1 MRITT
6 NMVYSRNITSLNN
19 ANERLSTAYE
29 QLQSG
34 DKFKTSGEDPS
45 GMSQKMALT
54 KEIDLFKQYG
64 VNGSLL
70 ENSLGHEETV
80 LTALNTAMTSAQT
93 LIQKS
98 NDSAVSADDRLA
110 IASELE
116 GLQKQMFDLMNSKN
130 SQGEFIF
137 GGNQSK
143 TQPFIKDASGN
154 YLFQGDTGQRADQLL
169 TLRPEE
175 LNCIFD
181 TLPTEQGAALLSS
194 LSADVA
200 GRLLLRLHASL
211 IGVLQGAIPR
221 RDMLDILRRLGSSE
235 RTMLLSR
242 FPEPAQS
249 TFYSLL
255 DWPPES
261 VGANMRHEFLAIS
274 DQQTVGSAKQ
284 LIHDA
289 WDNAQ
294 LFQNLY
300 VVNAEHRL
308 LGSIALKSL
317 LIADPQLPVSDL
329 MDRDTVRINAR
340 ADQEM
345 AARLL
350 IDRDISTLPVEEKG
364 KLVGIFHVDDAAD
377 ILELESTEDAEMQG
391 GSSPLDTPYLQATP
405 WQLWRKRVGWLL
417 ILFVAEAYTGTV
429 LRAFEE
435 QLEAA
440 IALAFF
446 IPLLIGTGG
455 NSGTQITTTIV
466 RAMAV
471 GEVSMRNLGTVLKKE
486 LSTGLLIS
494 AAIAVAA
501 WIRAWSLGVG
511 PEIGMVVTLA
521 IIAIVLWSAT
531 VASII
536 PMVLRRFRIDPA
548 VVSAPFIATLVDGT
562 GLIIYFEM
570 AKWLLPE
577 LQ

>member
-1 MRITT
+1 M
-6 NMVYSRNITSLNN
+6 
-19 ANERLSTAYE
+19 
-29 QLQSG
+29 
-34 DKFKTSGEDPS
+34 KKT
-45 GMSQKMALT
+45 
-54 KEIDLFKQYG
+54 
-64 VNGSLL
+64 
-70 ENSLGHEETV
+70 
-80 LTALNTAMTSAQT
+80 QT
-93 LIQKS
+93 LLNRHQLL
-98 NDSAVSADDRLA
+98 DLA
-110 IASELE
+110 ALQGWLE
-116 GLQKQMFDLMNSKN
+116 HNLD
-130 SQGEFIF
+130 
-137 GGNQSK
+137 
-143 TQPFIKDASGN
+143 PV
-154 YLFQGDTGQRADQLL
+154 QRADQLL

-181 TLPTEQGAALLSS
+181 TLPTAEGAALLSS
-194 LSADVA
+194 LSADCA
-200 GRLLLRLHASL
+200 GRLLMRLHAS
-211 IGVLQGAIPR
+211 IVSVLQGAMPR
-221 RDMLDILRRLGSSE
+221 RDMLAILRRLGSSD
-235 RTMLLSR
+235 RTMLLAR
-242 FPEPAQS
+242 FPEQVQS

-255 DWPPES
+255 DWPTES
-261 VGANMRHEFLAIS
+261 VGANMRHEFLAIG
-274 DQQTVGSAKQ
+274 DQETVGSAKQ

-300 VVNAEHRL
+300 VVNNDHRL
-308 LGSIALKSL
+308 LGSISLKSL
-317 LIADPQLPVSDL
+317 LIADPQLPVSEL
-329 MDRDTVRINAR
+329 MDRETVRINAR
-340 ADQEM
+340 ADQEL

-350 IDRDISTLPVEEKG
+350 IDRDISTLPVEDQG

-471 GEVSMRNLGTVLKKE
+471 GEVSLRNLGTVLKKE
-486 LSTGLLIS
+486 ISTGLLIS
-494 AAIAVAA
+494 AAIALAA
-501 WIRAWSLGVG
+501 WVRAWSLGVG
-511 PEIGMVVTLA
+511 PQIGMVVTLT

-531 VASII
+531 VASVI

-562 GLIIYFEM
+562 GLIIYFEI
-570 AKWLLPE
+570 AKRLLPE

>member
-1 MRITT
+1 M
-6 NMVYSRNITSLNN
+6 
-19 ANERLSTAYE
+19 
-29 QLQSG
+29 
-34 DKFKTSGEDPS
+34 KKT
-45 GMSQKMALT
+45 
-54 KEIDLFKQYG
+54 
-64 VNGSLL
+64 
-70 ENSLGHEETV
+70 
-80 LTALNTAMTSAQT
+80 QT
-93 LIQKS
+93 LLNRHQLL
-98 NDSAVSADDRLA
+98 DLA
-110 IASELE
+110 ALQGWLE
-116 GLQKQMFDLMNSKN
+116 HNLD
-130 SQGEFIF
+130 
-137 GGNQSK
+137 
-143 TQPFIKDASGN
+143 PV
-154 YLFQGDTGQRADQLL
+154 QRADQLL

-181 TLPTEQGAALLSS
+181 TLPINEGAALLGS
-194 LSADVA
+194 LSADCA
-200 GRLLLRLHASL
+200 GRLLMRLHVSIVSL
-211 IGVLQGAIPR
+211 LQGAMPR
-221 RDMLDILRRLGSSE
+221 RDMLAILRRLGSSD
-235 RTMLLSR
+235 RTMLLAR
-242 FPEPAQS
+242 FPEQVQS

-255 DWPPES
+255 DWPTES
-261 VGANMRHEFLAIS
+261 VGANMRHEFLAIG
-274 DQQTVGSAKQ
+274 DQETVGSAKQ

-300 VVNAEHRL
+300 VVNNDKRL
-308 LGSIALKSL
+308 LGSISLKSL
-317 LIADPQLPVSDL
+317 LIADPQLPVSEL
-329 MDRDTVRINAR
+329 MDREVVRINAR
-340 ADQEM
+340 ADQEL

-350 IDRDISTLPVEEKG
+350 IDRDLSTLPVEDQG

-471 GEVSMRNLGTVLKKE
+471 GEVSLRNLGTVLKKE
-486 LSTGLLIS
+486 ISTGLLIS
-494 AAIAVAA
+494 AAIALAA
-501 WIRAWSLGVG
+501 WVRAWSLGVG
-511 PEIGMVVTLA
+511 PQIGMVVTLT

-531 VASII
+531 VASVI

-562 GLIIYFEM
+562 GLIIYFEI
-570 AKWLLPE
+570 AKLLLPE

>member
-1 MRITT
+1 M
-6 NMVYSRNITSLNN
+6 
-19 ANERLSTAYE
+19 
-29 QLQSG
+29 
-34 DKFKTSGEDPS
+34 KKT
-45 GMSQKMALT
+45 
-54 KEIDLFKQYG
+54 
-64 VNGSLL
+64 
-70 ENSLGHEETV
+70 
-80 LTALNTAMTSAQT
+80 QT
-93 LIQKS
+93 LLNRHQLL
-98 NDSAVSADDRLA
+98 DLA
-110 IASELE
+110 ALQGWLE
-116 GLQKQMFDLMNSKN
+116 HNLD
-130 SQGEFIF
+130 
-137 GGNQSK
+137 
-143 TQPFIKDASGN
+143 PV
-154 YLFQGDTGQRADQLL
+154 QRADQLL
-169 TLRPEE
+169 SLRPEE

-181 TLPTEQGAALLSS
+181 TLPTAEGAALLSS
-194 LSADVA
+194 LSADCA
-200 GRLLLRLHASL
+200 GRLLMRLHAS
-211 IGVLQGAIPR
+211 IVSVLQGAMPR
-221 RDMLDILRRLGSSE
+221 RDMLAILRRLGSSD
-235 RTMLLSR
+235 RTMLLAR
-242 FPEPAQS
+242 FPEQVQS

-255 DWPPES
+255 DWPTES
-261 VGANMRHEFLAIS
+261 VGANMRHEFLAIG
-274 DQQTVGSAKQ
+274 DQETVGSAKQ

-300 VVNAEHRL
+300 VVNNDHRL
-308 LGSIALKSL
+308 LGSISLKSL
-317 LIADPQLPVSDL
+317 LIADPQLPVSEL
-329 MDRDTVRINAR
+329 MDRETVRINAR
-340 ADQEM
+340 ADQEL

-350 IDRDISTLPVEEKG
+350 IDRDISTLPVEDQG

-471 GEVSMRNLGTVLKKE
+471 GEVSLRNLGTVLKKE
-486 LSTGLLIS
+486 ISTGLLIS
-494 AAIAVAA
+494 AAIALAA
-501 WIRAWSLGVG
+501 WVRAWSLGVG
-511 PEIGMVVTLA
+511 PEIGMVVTLT

-531 VASII
+531 VASVI

-562 GLIIYFEM
+562 GLIIYFEI
-570 AKWLLPE
+570 AKLLLPE

>member
-1 MRITT
+1 MKKTQT
-6 NMVYSRNITSLNN
+6 LLN
-19 ANERLSTAYE
+19 RH
-29 QLQSG
+29 QLL
-34 DKFKTSGEDPS
+34 DLA
-45 GMSQKMALT
+45 AL
-54 KEIDLFKQYG
+54 QG
-64 VNGSLL
+64 WL
-70 ENSLGHEETV
+70 ENNLDPV
-80 LTALNTAMTSAQT
+80 
-93 LIQKS
+93 
-98 NDSAVSADDRLA
+98 
-110 IASELE
+110 
-116 GLQKQMFDLMNSKN
+116 
-130 SQGEFIF
+130 
-137 GGNQSK
+137 
-143 TQPFIKDASGN
+143 
-154 YLFQGDTGQRADQLL
+154 QRADQLL

-471 GEVSMRNLGTVLKKE
+471 GEVSLKNLGSVLKKE

-511 PEIGMVVTLA
+511 PEIGMVVTLT

>member
-1 MRITT
+1 M
-6 NMVYSRNITSLNN
+6 
-19 ANERLSTAYE
+19 
-29 QLQSG
+29 
-34 DKFKTSGEDPS
+34 
-45 GMSQKMALT
+45 
-54 KEIDLFKQYG
+54 
-64 VNGSLL
+64 
-70 ENSLGHEETV
+70 
-80 LTALNTAMTSAQT
+80 
-93 LIQKS
+93 
-98 NDSAVSADDRLA
+98 
-110 IASELE
+110 
-116 GLQKQMFDLMNSKN
+116 
-130 SQGEFIF
+130 
-137 GGNQSK
+137 
-143 TQPFIKDASGN
+143 
-154 YLFQGDTGQRADQLL
+154 
-169 TLRPEE
+169 
-175 LNCIFD
+175 
-181 TLPTEQGAALLSS
+181 
-194 LSADVA
+194 
-200 GRLLLRLHASL
+200 RLHAS
-211 IGVLQGAIPR
+211 IVNVLQGAMPR
-221 RDMLDILRRLGSSE
+221 RDMLAILRRLGSSD
-235 RTMLLSR
+235 RTMLLAR
-242 FPEPAQS
+242 FPEQVQS

-255 DWPPES
+255 DWPTES
-261 VGANMRHEFLAIS
+261 VGANMRHEFLAIG
-274 DQQTVGSAKQ
+274 DQETVGSAKQ

-300 VVNAEHRL
+300 VVNNDHRL
-308 LGSIALKSL
+308 LGSISLKSL
-317 LIADPQLPVSDL
+317 LIADPQLPVSEL
-329 MDRDTVRINAR
+329 MDRETVRINAR
-340 ADQEM
+340 ADQEL

-350 IDRDISTLPVEEKG
+350 IDRDISTLPVEDQG

-471 GEVSMRNLGTVLKKE
+471 GEVSLRNLGTVLKKE
-486 LSTGLLIS
+486 ISTGLLIS
-494 AAIAVAA
+494 AAIALAA
-501 WIRAWSLGVG
+501 WVRAWSLGVG
-511 PEIGMVVTLA
+511 PQIGMVVTLT

-531 VASII
+531 VASVI

-562 GLIIYFEM
+562 GLIIYFEI
-570 AKWLLPE
+570 AKLLLPE

>member
-1 MRITT
+1 M
-6 NMVYSRNITSLNN
+6 
-19 ANERLSTAYE
+19 
-29 QLQSG
+29 
-34 DKFKTSGEDPS
+34 KKT
-45 GMSQKMALT
+45 
-54 KEIDLFKQYG
+54 
-64 VNGSLL
+64 
-70 ENSLGHEETV
+70 
-80 LTALNTAMTSAQT
+80 QT
-93 LIQKS
+93 LLNRHQLL
-98 NDSAVSADDRLA
+98 DLA
-110 IASELE
+110 ALQGWLE
-116 GLQKQMFDLMNSKN
+116 HNLD
-130 SQGEFIF
+130 
-137 GGNQSK
+137 
-143 TQPFIKDASGN
+143 PV
-154 YLFQGDTGQRADQLL
+154 QRADQLL
-169 TLRPEE
+169 ILRPEE

-181 TLPTEQGAALLSS
+181 TLPTADGAALLSS
-194 LSADVA
+194 LSADCA
-200 GRLLLRLHASL
+200 GRLLMRLHAS
-211 IGVLQGAIPR
+211 IVSVLQGAMPR
-221 RDMLDILRRLGSSE
+221 RDMLAILRRLGSSD
-235 RTMLLSR
+235 RTMLLAR
-242 FPEPAQS
+242 FPEQVQS

-255 DWPPES
+255 DWPTES
-261 VGANMRHEFLAIS
+261 VGANMRHEFLAIG
-274 DQQTVGSAKQ
+274 DQETVGSAKQ

-300 VVNAEHRL
+300 VVNNDHRL
-308 LGSIALKSL
+308 LGSISLKSL
-317 LIADPQLPVSDL
+317 LIADPQLPVSEL
-329 MDRDTVRINAR
+329 MDRETVRINAR
-340 ADQEM
+340 ADQEL

-350 IDRDISTLPVEEKG
+350 IDRDISTLPVEDQG

-471 GEVSMRNLGTVLKKE
+471 GEVSLRNLGTVLKKE
-486 LSTGLLIS
+486 ISTGLLIS
-494 AAIAVAA
+494 AAIALAA
-501 WIRAWSLGVG
+501 WVRAWSLGVG
-511 PEIGMVVTLA
+511 PQIGMVVTLT

-531 VASII
+531 VASVI

-562 GLIIYFEM
+562 GLIIYFEI
-570 AKWLLPE
+570 AKLLLPE

>member
-1 MRITT
+1 M
-6 NMVYSRNITSLNN
+6 
-19 ANERLSTAYE
+19 
-29 QLQSG
+29 
-34 DKFKTSGEDPS
+34 KKT
-45 GMSQKMALT
+45 
-54 KEIDLFKQYG
+54 
-64 VNGSLL
+64 
-70 ENSLGHEETV
+70 
-80 LTALNTAMTSAQT
+80 QT
-93 LIQKS
+93 LLNRHQLL
-98 NDSAVSADDRLA
+98 DLA
-110 IASELE
+110 ALQGWLE
-116 GLQKQMFDLMNSKN
+116 HNLD
-130 SQGEFIF
+130 
-137 GGNQSK
+137 
-143 TQPFIKDASGN
+143 PV
-154 YLFQGDTGQRADQLL
+154 QRADQLL

-181 TLPTEQGAALLSS
+181 TLPTAEGAALLSS
-194 LSADVA
+194 LSADCA
-200 GRLLLRLHASL
+200 GRLLMRLHAS
-211 IGVLQGAIPR
+211 IVSVLQGVMPR
-221 RDMLDILRRLGSSE
+221 RDMLAILRRLGSSD
-235 RTMLLSR
+235 RTMLLAR
-242 FPEPAQS
+242 FPEQVQS

-255 DWPPES
+255 DWPTES
-261 VGANMRHEFLAIS
+261 VGANMRHEFLAIG
-274 DQQTVGSAKQ
+274 DQETVGSAKQ

-300 VVNAEHRL
+300 VVNNDHRL
-308 LGSIALKSL
+308 LGSISLKSL
-317 LIADPQLPVSDL
+317 LIADPQLPVSEL
-329 MDRDTVRINAR
+329 MDRETVRINAR
-340 ADQEM
+340 ADQEL

-350 IDRDISTLPVEEKG
+350 IDRDISTLPVEDQG

-471 GEVSMRNLGTVLKKE
+471 GEVSLRNLGTVLKKE
-486 LSTGLLIS
+486 ISTGLLIS
-494 AAIAVAA
+494 AAIALAA
-501 WIRAWSLGVG
+501 WVRAWSLGVG
-511 PEIGMVVTLA
+511 PQIGMVVTLT

-531 VASII
+531 VASVI

-562 GLIIYFEM
+562 GLIIYFEI
-570 AKWLLPE
+570 AKLLLPE

>member
-1 MRITT
+1 M
-6 NMVYSRNITSLNN
+6 
-19 ANERLSTAYE
+19 
-29 QLQSG
+29 
-34 DKFKTSGEDPS
+34 KKT
-45 GMSQKMALT
+45 
-54 KEIDLFKQYG
+54 
-64 VNGSLL
+64 
-70 ENSLGHEETV
+70 
-80 LTALNTAMTSAQT
+80 QT
-93 LIQKS
+93 LLNRHQLL
-98 NDSAVSADDRLA
+98 DLA
-110 IASELE
+110 ALQGWLE
-116 GLQKQMFDLMNSKN
+116 HNLD
-130 SQGEFIF
+130 
-137 GGNQSK
+137 
-143 TQPFIKDASGN
+143 PV
-154 YLFQGDTGQRADQLL
+154 QRADQLL

-181 TLPTEQGAALLSS
+181 TLPTADGAALLSS
-194 LSADVA
+194 LSADCA
-200 GRLLLRLHASL
+200 GRLLMRLHAS
-211 IGVLQGAIPR
+211 IVSVLQGAMPR
-221 RDMLDILRRLGSSE
+221 RDMLAILRRLGSND
-235 RTMLLSR
+235 RTMLLAR
-242 FPEPAQS
+242 FPEQVQS

-255 DWPPES
+255 DWPTES
-261 VGANMRHEFLAIS
+261 VGANMRHEFLAIG
-274 DQQTVGSAKQ
+274 DQETVGSAKQ

-300 VVNAEHRL
+300 VVNNDHRL
-308 LGSIALKSL
+308 LGSISLKSL
-317 LIADPQLPVSDL
+317 LIADPQLPVSEL
-329 MDRDTVRINAR
+329 MDRETVRINAR
-340 ADQEM
+340 ADQEL

-350 IDRDISTLPVEEKG
+350 IDRDISTLPVEDQG

-471 GEVSMRNLGTVLKKE
+471 GEVSLRNLGTVLKKE
-486 LSTGLLIS
+486 ISTGLLIS
-494 AAIAVAA
+494 AAIALAA
-501 WIRAWSLGVG
+501 WVRAWSLGVG
-511 PEIGMVVTLA
+511 PQIGMVVTLT

-531 VASII
+531 VASVI

-562 GLIIYFEM
+562 GLIIYFEI
-570 AKWLLPE
+570 AKLLLPE

>member
-1 MRITT
+1 M
-6 NMVYSRNITSLNN
+6 
-19 ANERLSTAYE
+19 
-29 QLQSG
+29 
-34 DKFKTSGEDPS
+34 KKT
-45 GMSQKMALT
+45 
-54 KEIDLFKQYG
+54 
-64 VNGSLL
+64 
-70 ENSLGHEETV
+70 
-80 LTALNTAMTSAQT
+80 QT
-93 LIQKS
+93 LLNRHQLL
-98 NDSAVSADDRLA
+98 DLA
-110 IASELE
+110 ALQGWLE
-116 GLQKQMFDLMNSKN
+116 HNLD
-130 SQGEFIF
+130 
-137 GGNQSK
+137 
-143 TQPFIKDASGN
+143 PV
-154 YLFQGDTGQRADQLL
+154 QRADQML

-181 TLPTEQGAALLSS
+181 TLPTAEGAALLSS
-194 LSADVA
+194 LSADCA
-200 GRLLLRLHASL
+200 GRLLMRLHAS
-211 IGVLQGAIPR
+211 IVSVVQGAMPR
-221 RDMLDILRRLGSSE
+221 RDMLAILRRLGSSD
-235 RTMLLSR
+235 RTMLLAR
-242 FPEPAQS
+242 FPEQVQS

-255 DWPPES
+255 DWPTES
-261 VGANMRHEFLAIS
+261 VGANMRHEFLAIG
-274 DQQTVGSAKQ
+274 DQETVGSAKQ

-300 VVNAEHRL
+300 VVNNDHRL
-308 LGSIALKSL
+308 LGSISLKSL
-317 LIADPQLPVSDL
+317 LIADPQLPVSEL
-329 MDRDTVRINAR
+329 MDRETVRINAR
-340 ADQEM
+340 ADQEL

-350 IDRDISTLPVEEKG
+350 IDRDISTLPVEDQG

-471 GEVSMRNLGTVLKKE
+471 GEVSLRNLGTVLKKE
-486 LSTGLLIS
+486 ISTGLLIS
-494 AAIAVAA
+494 AAIALAA
-501 WIRAWSLGVG
+501 WVRAWSLGVG
-511 PEIGMVVTLA
+511 PQIGMVVTLT

-531 VASII
+531 VASVI

-562 GLIIYFEM
+562 GLIIYFEI
-570 AKWLLPE
+570 AKLLLPE

>member
-1 MRITT
+1 M
-6 NMVYSRNITSLNN
+6 
-19 ANERLSTAYE
+19 
-29 QLQSG
+29 
-34 DKFKTSGEDPS
+34 K
-45 GMSQKMALT
+45 
-54 KEIDLFKQYG
+54 
-64 VNGSLL
+64 
-70 ENSLGHEETV
+70 
-80 LTALNTAMTSAQT
+80 
-93 LIQKS
+93 
-98 NDSAVSADDRLA
+98 
-110 IASELE
+110 
-116 GLQKQMFDLMNSKN
+116 
-130 SQGEFIF
+130 
-137 GGNQSK
+137 K
-143 TQPFIKDASGN
+143 TQTILNRHQLLDLAA
-154 YLFQGDTGQRADQLL
+154 LQGWLEHNLDPVQRADQLL

-181 TLPTEQGAALLSS
+181 TLPTAEGAALLSS
-194 LSADVA
+194 LSADCA
-200 GRLLLRLHASL
+200 GRLLMRLHAS
-211 IGVLQGAIPR
+211 IVSVLQGAMPR
-221 RDMLDILRRLGSSE
+221 RDMLAILRRLGSSD
-235 RTMLLSR
+235 RTMLLAR
-242 FPEPAQS
+242 FPEQVQS

-255 DWPPES
+255 DWPTES
-261 VGANMRHEFLAIS
+261 VGANMRHEFLAIG
-274 DQQTVGSAKQ
+274 DQETVGSAKQ

-294 LFQNLY
+294 LFQHLY
-300 VVNAEHRL
+300 VVNNDHRL
-308 LGSIALKSL
+308 LGSISLKSL
-317 LIADPQLPVSDL
+317 LIADPQLPVSEL
-329 MDRDTVRINAR
+329 MDRETVRINAR
-340 ADQEM
+340 ADQEL

-350 IDRDISTLPVEEKG
+350 IDRDISTLPVEDQG

-471 GEVSMRNLGTVLKKE
+471 GEVSLKNLGTVLKKE
-486 LSTGLLIS
+486 ISTGLLIS
-494 AAIAVAA
+494 AAIALAA
-501 WIRAWSLGVG
+501 WVRAWSLGVG
-511 PEIGMVVTLA
+511 PQIGMVVTLT

-531 VASII
+531 VASVI

-562 GLIIYFEM
+562 GLIIYFEI
-570 AKWLLPE
+570 AKLLLPE

>member
-1 MRITT
+1 M
-6 NMVYSRNITSLNN
+6 
-19 ANERLSTAYE
+19 
-29 QLQSG
+29 
-34 DKFKTSGEDPS
+34 KKT
-45 GMSQKMALT
+45 
-54 KEIDLFKQYG
+54 
-64 VNGSLL
+64 
-70 ENSLGHEETV
+70 
-80 LTALNTAMTSAQT
+80 QT
-93 LIQKS
+93 LLNRHQLL
-98 NDSAVSADDRLA
+98 DLA
-110 IASELE
+110 ALQGWLE
-116 GLQKQMFDLMNSKN
+116 HNLD
-130 SQGEFIF
+130 
-137 GGNQSK
+137 
-143 TQPFIKDASGN
+143 PV
-154 YLFQGDTGQRADQLL
+154 QRADQLL

-181 TLPTEQGAALLSS
+181 TLPINEGAALLSS
-194 LSADVA
+194 LSADCA
-200 GRLLLRLHASL
+200 GRLLMRLHASIVSL
-211 IGVLQGAIPR
+211 LQGAMPR
-221 RDMLDILRRLGSSE
+221 RDMLAILRRLGSSD
-235 RTMLLSR
+235 RTMLLAR
-242 FPEPAQS
+242 FPEQVQS

-255 DWPPES
+255 DWPTES
-261 VGANMRHEFLAIS
+261 VGANMRHEFLAIG
-274 DQQTVGSAKQ
+274 DQKTVGSAKQ

-294 LFQNLY
+294 LFKHLY
-300 VVNAEHRL
+300 VVNNDKRL
-308 LGSIALKSL
+308 LGSISLKSL
-317 LIADPQLPVSDL
+317 LIADPQLPVSEL
-329 MDRDTVRINAR
+329 MDRETVRINAR
-340 ADQEM
+340 ADQEL

-350 IDRDISTLPVEEKG
+350 IDRDLSTLPVEDQG

-471 GEVSMRNLGTVLKKE
+471 GEVSLRNLGTVLKKE
-486 LSTGLLIS
+486 ISTGLLIS
-494 AAIAVAA
+494 AAIALAA
-501 WIRAWSLGVG
+501 WVRAWSLGVG
-511 PEIGMVVTLA
+511 PQIGMVVTLT

-531 VASII
+531 VASVI

-562 GLIIYFEM
+562 GLIIYFEI
-570 AKWLLPE
+570 AKLLLPE

>member
-1 MRITT
+1 M
-6 NMVYSRNITSLNN
+6 
-19 ANERLSTAYE
+19 
-29 QLQSG
+29 
-34 DKFKTSGEDPS
+34 KKT
-45 GMSQKMALT
+45 
-54 KEIDLFKQYG
+54 
-64 VNGSLL
+64 
-70 ENSLGHEETV
+70 
-80 LTALNTAMTSAQT
+80 QT
-93 LIQKS
+93 LLNRHQLL
-98 NDSAVSADDRLA
+98 DLA
-110 IASELE
+110 ALQGWLE
-116 GLQKQMFDLMNSKN
+116 HNLD
-130 SQGEFIF
+130 
-137 GGNQSK
+137 
-143 TQPFIKDASGN
+143 PV
-154 YLFQGDTGQRADQLL
+154 QRADQLL

-181 TLPTEQGAALLSS
+181 TLPTAEGAALLSS
-194 LSADVA
+194 LSADCA
-200 GRLLLRLHASL
+200 GRLLMRLHAS
-211 IGVLQGAIPR
+211 IVSVLQGAMPR
-221 RDMLDILRRLGSSE
+221 RDMLAILRRLGSSD
-235 RTMLLSR
+235 RTMLLAR
-242 FPEPAQS
+242 FPEQVQS

-255 DWPPES
+255 DWPTES
-261 VGANMRHEFLAIS
+261 VGANMRHEFLAIG
-274 DQQTVGSAKQ
+274 DQETVGSAKQ

-300 VVNAEHRL
+300 VVNNDHRL
-308 LGSIALKSL
+308 LGSISLKSL
-317 LIADPQLPVSDL
+317 LIADPQLPVSEL
-329 MDRDTVRINAR
+329 MDRETVRINAR
-340 ADQEM
+340 ADQEL

-350 IDRDISTLPVEEKG
+350 IDRDISTLPVEDQG

-471 GEVSMRNLGTVLKKE
+471 GEVSLKNLGTVLKKE
-486 LSTGLLIS
+486 ISTGLLIS
-494 AAIAVAA
+494 AAIALAA
-501 WIRAWSLGVG
+501 WVRAWSLGVG
-511 PEIGMVVTLA
+511 PQIGMVVTLT

-531 VASII
+531 VASVI

-562 GLIIYFEM
+562 GLIIYFEI
-570 AKWLLPE
+570 AKLLLPE

>member
-1 MRITT
+1 M
-6 NMVYSRNITSLNN
+6 
-19 ANERLSTAYE
+19 
-29 QLQSG
+29 
-34 DKFKTSGEDPS
+34 KKT
-45 GMSQKMALT
+45 
-54 KEIDLFKQYG
+54 
-64 VNGSLL
+64 
-70 ENSLGHEETV
+70 
-80 LTALNTAMTSAQT
+80 QT
-93 LIQKS
+93 LLNRHQLL
-98 NDSAVSADDRLA
+98 DMAALQGW
-110 IASELE
+110 LE
-116 GLQKQMFDLMNSKN
+116 HNLD
-130 SQGEFIF
+130 
-137 GGNQSK
+137 
-143 TQPFIKDASGN
+143 PV
-154 YLFQGDTGQRADQLL
+154 QRADQLL

-181 TLPTEQGAALLSS
+181 TLPTAEGAALLSS
-194 LSADVA
+194 LSADCA
-200 GRLLLRLHASL
+200 GRLLMRLHAS
-211 IGVLQGAIPR
+211 IVSVLQGAMPR
-221 RDMLDILRRLGSSE
+221 RDMLAILRRLGSSD
-235 RTMLLSR
+235 RTMLLAR
-242 FPEPAQS
+242 FPEQVQS

-255 DWPPES
+255 DWPTES
-261 VGANMRHEFLAIS
+261 VGANMRHEFLAIG
-274 DQQTVGSAKQ
+274 DQETVGSAKQ

-300 VVNAEHRL
+300 VVNNDHRL
-308 LGSIALKSL
+308 LGSISLKSL
-317 LIADPQLPVSDL
+317 LIADPQLPVSEL
-329 MDRDTVRINAR
+329 MDRETVRINAR
-340 ADQEM
+340 ADQEL

-350 IDRDISTLPVEEKG
+350 IDRDISTLPVEDQG

-471 GEVSMRNLGTVLKKE
+471 GEVSLRNLGTVLKKE
-486 LSTGLLIS
+486 ISTGLLIS
-494 AAIAVAA
+494 AAIALAA
-501 WIRAWSLGVG
+501 WVRAWSLGVG
-511 PEIGMVVTLA
+511 PEIGMVVTLT

-531 VASII
+531 VASVI

-562 GLIIYFEM
+562 GLIIYFEI
-570 AKWLLPE
+570 AKLLLPE

>member
-1 MRITT
+1 MKKTQT
-6 NMVYSRNITSLNN
+6 LLN
-19 ANERLSTAYE
+19 RH
-29 QLQSG
+29 QLL
-34 DKFKTSGEDPS
+34 DLA
-45 GMSQKMALT
+45 AL
-54 KEIDLFKQYG
+54 QG
-64 VNGSLL
+64 WL
-70 ENSLGHEETV
+70 ENNLDPV
-80 LTALNTAMTSAQT
+80 
-93 LIQKS
+93 
-98 NDSAVSADDRLA
+98 
-110 IASELE
+110 
-116 GLQKQMFDLMNSKN
+116 
-130 SQGEFIF
+130 
-137 GGNQSK
+137 
-143 TQPFIKDASGN
+143 
-154 YLFQGDTGQRADQLL
+154 QRADQLL

-181 TLPTEQGAALLSS
+181 TLPIVEGVTLLNS
-194 LSADVA
+194 LSAECA
-200 GRLLLRLHASL
+200 GRLLMRLHASIVGL
-211 IGVLQGAIPR
+211 LQGAMPR
-221 RDMLDILRRLGSSE
+221 RDMLDILRRLGSSD

-242 FPEPAQS
+242 FPEPVQS

-255 DWPPES
+255 DWPTES
-261 VGANMRHEFLAIS
+261 VGANMRHEFLAIG
-274 DQQTVGSAKQ
+274 DQDTVGSAKQ

-294 LFQNLY
+294 LFQHLY
-300 VVNAEHRL
+300 VVNTEHRL
-308 LGSIALKSL
+308 LGSIALKTL
-317 LIADPQLPVSDL
+317 LIADPLLPVSEL

-340 ADQEM
+340 ADQEL

-350 IDRDISTLPVEEKG
+350 IDRDISTLPVEEQG

-471 GEVSMRNLGTVLKKE
+471 GEVSLRNLGTVLKKE

-494 AAIAVAA
+494 GAIAMAA
-501 WIRAWSLGVG
+501 WVRAWSLGVG
-511 PEIGMVVTLA
+511 PEIGMVVTFT

-536 PMVLRRFRIDPA
+536 PMVLRRFGIDPA

>member
-1 MRITT
+1 M
-6 NMVYSRNITSLNN
+6 
-19 ANERLSTAYE
+19 
-29 QLQSG
+29 
-34 DKFKTSGEDPS
+34 KKT
-45 GMSQKMALT
+45 
-54 KEIDLFKQYG
+54 
-64 VNGSLL
+64 
-70 ENSLGHEETV
+70 
-80 LTALNTAMTSAQT
+80 QT
-93 LIQKS
+93 LLNRHQLL
-98 NDSAVSADDRLA
+98 DLA
-110 IASELE
+110 ALQGWLE
-116 GLQKQMFDLMNSKN
+116 HNLD
-130 SQGEFIF
+130 
-137 GGNQSK
+137 
-143 TQPFIKDASGN
+143 PV
-154 YLFQGDTGQRADQLL
+154 QRADQLL

-181 TLPTEQGAALLSS
+181 TLPINEGAALLGS
-194 LSADVA
+194 LSAECA
-200 GRLLLRLHASL
+200 GRLLMRLHVSIVSL
-211 IGVLQGAIPR
+211 LQGAMPR
-221 RDMLDILRRLGSSE
+221 RDMLAILRRLGSSD
-235 RTMLLSR
+235 RTMLLAR
-242 FPEPAQS
+242 FPEQVQS

-255 DWPPES
+255 DWPTES
-261 VGANMRHEFLAIS
+261 VGANMRHEFLAIG
-274 DQQTVGSAKQ
+274 DQETVGSAKQ

-300 VVNAEHRL
+300 VVNNDKRL
-308 LGSIALKSL
+308 LGSISLKSL
-317 LIADPQLPVSDL
+317 LIADPQLPVSEL
-329 MDRDTVRINAR
+329 MDREVVRINAR
-340 ADQEM
+340 ADQEL

-350 IDRDISTLPVEEKG
+350 IDRDLSTLPVEDQG

-377 ILELESTEDAEMQG
+377 ILEIESTEDAEMQG

-471 GEVSMRNLGTVLKKE
+471 GEVSLRNLGTVLKKE
-486 LSTGLLIS
+486 ISTGLLIS
-494 AAIAVAA
+494 AAIALAA
-501 WIRAWSLGVG
+501 WVRAWSLGVG
-511 PEIGMVVTLA
+511 PQIGMVVTLT

-531 VASII
+531 VASVI

-562 GLIIYFEM
+562 GLIIYFEI
-570 AKWLLPE
+570 AKLLLPE

>member
-1 MRITT
+1 M
-6 NMVYSRNITSLNN
+6 
-19 ANERLSTAYE
+19 
-29 QLQSG
+29 
-34 DKFKTSGEDPS
+34 KKT
-45 GMSQKMALT
+45 
-54 KEIDLFKQYG
+54 
-64 VNGSLL
+64 
-70 ENSLGHEETV
+70 
-80 LTALNTAMTSAQT
+80 QT
-93 LIQKS
+93 LLNRHQLL
-98 NDSAVSADDRLA
+98 DLA
-110 IASELE
+110 ALQGWLE
-116 GLQKQMFDLMNSKN
+116 HNLD
-130 SQGEFIF
+130 
-137 GGNQSK
+137 
-143 TQPFIKDASGN
+143 PV
-154 YLFQGDTGQRADQLL
+154 QRADQLL
-169 TLRPEE
+169 ALRPEE

-181 TLPTEQGAALLSS
+181 TLPTAEGAALLSS
-194 LSADVA
+194 LSADCA
-200 GRLLLRLHASL
+200 GRLLMRLHAS
-211 IGVLQGAIPR
+211 IVSVLQGAMPR
-221 RDMLDILRRLGSSE
+221 RDMLAILRRLGSSD
-235 RTMLLSR
+235 RTMLLAR
-242 FPEPAQS
+242 FPEQVQS

-255 DWPPES
+255 DWPTES
-261 VGANMRHEFLAIS
+261 VGANMRHEFLAIG
-274 DQQTVGSAKQ
+274 DQETVGSAKQ

-300 VVNAEHRL
+300 VVNNDHRL
-308 LGSIALKSL
+308 LGSISLKSL
-317 LIADPQLPVSDL
+317 LIADPQLPVSEL
-329 MDRDTVRINAR
+329 MDRETVRINAR
-340 ADQEM
+340 ADQEL

-350 IDRDISTLPVEEKG
+350 IDRDISTLPVEDQG

-471 GEVSMRNLGTVLKKE
+471 GEVSLRNLGTVLKKE
-486 LSTGLLIS
+486 ISTGLLIS
-494 AAIAVAA
+494 AAIALAA
-501 WIRAWSLGVG
+501 WVRAWSLGVG
-511 PEIGMVVTLA
+511 PQIGMVVTLT

-531 VASII
+531 VASVI

-562 GLIIYFEM
+562 GLIIYFEI
-570 AKWLLPE
+570 AKLLLPE

>member
-1 MRITT
+1 M
-6 NMVYSRNITSLNN
+6 
-19 ANERLSTAYE
+19 
-29 QLQSG
+29 
-34 DKFKTSGEDPS
+34 KKT
-45 GMSQKMALT
+45 
-54 KEIDLFKQYG
+54 
-64 VNGSLL
+64 
-70 ENSLGHEETV
+70 
-80 LTALNTAMTSAQT
+80 QT
-93 LIQKS
+93 LLNRHQLL
-98 NDSAVSADDRLA
+98 DLA
-110 IASELE
+110 ALQGWLE
-116 GLQKQMFDLMNSKN
+116 HNLD
-130 SQGEFIF
+130 
-137 GGNQSK
+137 
-143 TQPFIKDASGN
+143 PA
-154 YLFQGDTGQRADQLL
+154 QRADQLL

-181 TLPTEQGAALLSS
+181 TLPINEGAALLGS
-194 LSADVA
+194 LSAECA
-200 GRLLLRLHASL
+200 GRLLMRLHVSIVSL
-211 IGVLQGAIPR
+211 LQGAMPR
-221 RDMLDILRRLGSSE
+221 RDMLAILRRLGSSD
-235 RTMLLSR
+235 RTMLLAR
-242 FPEPAQS
+242 FPEQVQS

-255 DWPPES
+255 DWPTES
-261 VGANMRHEFLAIS
+261 VGANMRHEFLAIG
-274 DQQTVGSAKQ
+274 DQETVGSAKQ

-300 VVNAEHRL
+300 VVNNDKRL
-308 LGSIALKSL
+308 LGSISLKSL
-317 LIADPQLPVSDL
+317 LIADPQLPVSEL
-329 MDRDTVRINAR
+329 MDREVVRINAR
-340 ADQEM
+340 ADQEL

-350 IDRDISTLPVEEKG
+350 IDRDLSTLPVEDQG

-471 GEVSMRNLGTVLKKE
+471 GEVSLRNLGTVLKKE
-486 LSTGLLIS
+486 ISTGLLIS
-494 AAIAVAA
+494 AAIALAA
-501 WIRAWSLGVG
+501 WVRAWSLGVG
-511 PEIGMVVTLA
+511 PQIGMVVTLT

-531 VASII
+531 VASVI

-562 GLIIYFEM
+562 GLIIYFEI
-570 AKWLLPE
+570 AKLLLPE

>member
-1 MRITT
+1 
-6 NMVYSRNITSLNN
+6 
-19 ANERLSTAYE
+19 
-29 QLQSG
+29 
-34 DKFKTSGEDPS
+34 
-45 GMSQKMALT
+45 
-54 KEIDLFKQYG
+54 
-64 VNGSLL
+64 
-70 ENSLGHEETV
+70 
-80 LTALNTAMTSAQT
+80 
-93 LIQKS
+93 
-98 NDSAVSADDRLA
+98 
-110 IASELE
+110 
-116 GLQKQMFDLMNSKN
+116 
-130 SQGEFIF
+130 
-137 GGNQSK
+137 
-143 TQPFIKDASGN
+143 
-154 YLFQGDTGQRADQLL
+154 
-169 TLRPEE
+169 
-175 LNCIFD
+175 
-181 TLPTEQGAALLSS
+181 ALLNS
-194 LSADVA
+194 LSAECA
-200 GRLLLRLHASL
+200 GRLLMRLHASIVGL
-211 IGVLQGAIPR
+211 LQGAMPR
-221 RDMLDILRRLGSSE
+221 RDMLDILRRLASSD

-242 FPEPAQS
+242 FPEPVQS

-255 DWPPES
+255 DWPTES
-261 VGANMRHEFLAIS
+261 VGANMRHEFLAIG
-274 DQQTVGSAKQ
+274 DQDTVGSAKQ

-294 LFQNLY
+294 LFQHLY
-300 VVNAEHRL
+300 VVNTEHRL

-317 LIADPQLPVSDL
+317 LIADPLLPVSEL

-340 ADQEM
+340 ADQEL

-350 IDRDISTLPVEEKG
+350 IDRDISTLPVEEQG

-471 GEVSMRNLGTVLKKE
+471 GEVSLRNLGTVLKKE

-494 AAIAVAA
+494 GAIAMAA
-501 WIRAWSLGVG
+501 WVRAWSLGVG
-511 PEIGMVVTLA
+511 PEIGMVVTFT

-536 PMVLRRFRIDPA
+536 PMVLRRFGIDPA

>member
-1 MRITT
+1 M
-6 NMVYSRNITSLNN
+6 
-19 ANERLSTAYE
+19 
-29 QLQSG
+29 
-34 DKFKTSGEDPS
+34 KKT
-45 GMSQKMALT
+45 
-54 KEIDLFKQYG
+54 
-64 VNGSLL
+64 
-70 ENSLGHEETV
+70 
-80 LTALNTAMTSAQT
+80 QT
-93 LIQKS
+93 LLNRHQLL
-98 NDSAVSADDRLA
+98 DLA
-110 IASELE
+110 ALQGWLE
-116 GLQKQMFDLMNSKN
+116 HNLD
-130 SQGEFIF
+130 
-137 GGNQSK
+137 
-143 TQPFIKDASGN
+143 PV
-154 YLFQGDTGQRADQLL
+154 QRADQLL

-181 TLPTEQGAALLSS
+181 TLPINEGAALLGS
-194 LSADVA
+194 LSAECA
-200 GRLLLRLHASL
+200 GRLLMRLHVSIVSL
-211 IGVLQGAIPR
+211 LQGAMPR
-221 RDMLDILRRLGSSE
+221 RDMLAILRRLGSSD
-235 RTMLLSR
+235 RAMLLAR
-242 FPEPAQS
+242 FPEQVQS

-255 DWPPES
+255 DWPTES
-261 VGANMRHEFLAIS
+261 VGANMRHEFLAIG
-274 DQQTVGSAKQ
+274 DQETVGSAKQ

-300 VVNAEHRL
+300 VVNNDKRL
-308 LGSIALKSL
+308 LGSISLKSL
-317 LIADPQLPVSDL
+317 LIADPQLPVSEL
-329 MDRDTVRINAR
+329 MDREVVRINAR
-340 ADQEM
+340 ADQEL

-350 IDRDISTLPVEEKG
+350 IDRDLSTLPVEDQG

-471 GEVSMRNLGTVLKKE
+471 GEVSLRNLGTVLKKE
-486 LSTGLLIS
+486 ISTGLLIS
-494 AAIAVAA
+494 AAIALAA
-501 WIRAWSLGVG
+501 WVRAWSLGVG
-511 PEIGMVVTLA
+511 PQIGMVVTLT

-531 VASII
+531 VASVI

-562 GLIIYFEM
+562 GLIIYFEI
-570 AKWLLPE
+570 AKLLLPE

>member
-1 MRITT
+1 M
-6 NMVYSRNITSLNN
+6 
-19 ANERLSTAYE
+19 
-29 QLQSG
+29 
-34 DKFKTSGEDPS
+34 KKT
-45 GMSQKMALT
+45 
-54 KEIDLFKQYG
+54 
-64 VNGSLL
+64 
-70 ENSLGHEETV
+70 
-80 LTALNTAMTSAQT
+80 QT
-93 LIQKS
+93 LLNRHQLL
-98 NDSAVSADDRLA
+98 DLA
-110 IASELE
+110 ALQGWLE
-116 GLQKQMFDLMNSKN
+116 HNLD
-130 SQGEFIF
+130 
-137 GGNQSK
+137 
-143 TQPFIKDASGN
+143 PV
-154 YLFQGDTGQRADQLL
+154 QRADQLL

-181 TLPTEQGAALLSS
+181 TLPTADGAALLSS
-194 LSADVA
+194 LSADCA
-200 GRLLLRLHASL
+200 GRLLIRLHAS
-211 IGVLQGAIPR
+211 IVNVLQGAMPR
-221 RDMLDILRRLGSSE
+221 RDMLAILRRLGSSD
-235 RTMLLSR
+235 RTMLLAR
-242 FPEPAQS
+242 FPEQVQS

-255 DWPPES
+255 DWPTES
-261 VGANMRHEFLAIS
+261 VGANMRHEFLAIG
-274 DQQTVGSAKQ
+274 DQETVGSAKQ

-300 VVNAEHRL
+300 VVNNDHRL
-308 LGSIALKSL
+308 LGSISLKSL
-317 LIADPQLPVSDL
+317 LIADPQLPVSEL
-329 MDRDTVRINAR
+329 MDRETVRINAR
-340 ADQEM
+340 ADQEL

-350 IDRDISTLPVEEKG
+350 IDRDISTLPVEDQG

-471 GEVSMRNLGTVLKKE
+471 GEVSLRNLGTVLKKE
-486 LSTGLLIS
+486 ISTGLLIS
-494 AAIAVAA
+494 AAIALAA
-501 WIRAWSLGVG
+501 WVRAWSLGVG
-511 PEIGMVVTLA
+511 PQIGMVVTLT

-531 VASII
+531 VASVI

-562 GLIIYFEM
+562 GLIIYFEI
-570 AKWLLPE
+570 AKLLLPE

>member
-1 MRITT
+1 MKKTQT
-6 NMVYSRNITSLNN
+6 LLNRHQLLDL
-19 ANERLSTAYE
+19 AA
-29 QLQSG
+29 LQSWL
-34 DKFKTSGEDPS
+34 EHNLDP
-45 GMSQKMALT
+45 
-54 KEIDLFKQYG
+54 
-64 VNGSLL
+64 V
-70 ENSLGHEETV
+70 
-80 LTALNTAMTSAQT
+80 
-93 LIQKS
+93 
-98 NDSAVSADDRLA
+98 
-110 IASELE
+110 
-116 GLQKQMFDLMNSKN
+116 
-130 SQGEFIF
+130 
-137 GGNQSK
+137 
-143 TQPFIKDASGN
+143 
-154 YLFQGDTGQRADQLL
+154 QRADQLL

-181 TLPTEQGAALLSS
+181 TLPTAEGAALLSS
-194 LSADVA
+194 LSADCA
-200 GRLLLRLHASL
+200 GRLLMRLHAS
-211 IGVLQGAIPR
+211 IVSVLQGAMPR
-221 RDMLDILRRLGSSE
+221 RDMLAILRRLGSSD
-235 RTMLLSR
+235 RTMLLAR
-242 FPEPAQS
+242 FPEQVQS

-255 DWPPES
+255 DWPTES
-261 VGANMRHEFLAIS
+261 VGANMRHEFLAIG
-274 DQQTVGSAKQ
+274 DQETVGSAKQ

-300 VVNAEHRL
+300 VVNNDHRL
-308 LGSIALKSL
+308 LGSISLKSL
-317 LIADPQLPVSDL
+317 LIADPQLPVSEL
-329 MDRDTVRINAR
+329 MDRETVRINAR
-340 ADQEM
+340 ADQEL

-350 IDRDISTLPVEEKG
+350 IDRDISTLPVEDQG

-471 GEVSMRNLGTVLKKE
+471 GEVSLRNLGTVLKKE
-486 LSTGLLIS
+486 ISTGLLIS
-494 AAIAVAA
+494 AAIALAA
-501 WIRAWSLGVG
+501 WVRAWSLGVG
-511 PEIGMVVTLA
+511 PQIGMVVTLT

-531 VASII
+531 VASVI

-562 GLIIYFEM
+562 GLIIYFEI
-570 AKWLLPE
+570 AKLLLPE

>member
-1 MRITT
+1 M
-6 NMVYSRNITSLNN
+6 
-19 ANERLSTAYE
+19 
-29 QLQSG
+29 
-34 DKFKTSGEDPS
+34 KKT
-45 GMSQKMALT
+45 
-54 KEIDLFKQYG
+54 
-64 VNGSLL
+64 
-70 ENSLGHEETV
+70 
-80 LTALNTAMTSAQT
+80 QT
-93 LIQKS
+93 LLNRHQLL
-98 NDSAVSADDRLA
+98 DLVALQGW
-110 IASELE
+110 LE
-116 GLQKQMFDLMNSKN
+116 HNLDPVL
-130 SQGEFIF
+130 
-137 GGNQSK
+137 
-143 TQPFIKDASGN
+143 
-154 YLFQGDTGQRADQLL
+154 RADQLL

-181 TLPTEQGAALLSS
+181 TLPTAEGAALLSS
-194 LSADVA
+194 LSADCA
-200 GRLLLRLHASL
+200 GRLLMRLHAS
-211 IGVLQGAIPR
+211 IVSVLQGAMPR
-221 RDMLDILRRLGSSE
+221 RDMLAILRRLGSSD
-235 RTMLLSR
+235 RTMLLAR
-242 FPEPAQS
+242 FPEQVQS

-255 DWPPES
+255 DWPTES
-261 VGANMRHEFLAIS
+261 VGANMRHEFLAIG
-274 DQQTVGSAKQ
+274 DQETVGSAKQ

-300 VVNAEHRL
+300 VVNNDHRL
-308 LGSIALKSL
+308 LGSISLKSL
-317 LIADPQLPVSDL
+317 LIADPQLPVSEL
-329 MDRDTVRINAR
+329 MDRETVRINAR
-340 ADQEM
+340 ADQEL

-350 IDRDISTLPVEEKG
+350 IDRDISTLPVEDQG

-471 GEVSMRNLGTVLKKE
+471 GEVSLRNLGTVLKKE
-486 LSTGLLIS
+486 ISTGLLIS
-494 AAIAVAA
+494 AAIALAA
-501 WIRAWSLGVG
+501 WVRAWSLGVG
-511 PEIGMVVTLA
+511 PQIGMVVTLT

-531 VASII
+531 VASVI

-562 GLIIYFEM
+562 GLIIYFEI
-570 AKWLLPE
+570 AKLLLPE

>member
-1 MRITT
+1 M
-6 NMVYSRNITSLNN
+6 
-19 ANERLSTAYE
+19 
-29 QLQSG
+29 
-34 DKFKTSGEDPS
+34 KKT
-45 GMSQKMALT
+45 
-54 KEIDLFKQYG
+54 
-64 VNGSLL
+64 
-70 ENSLGHEETV
+70 
-80 LTALNTAMTSAQT
+80 QT
-93 LIQKS
+93 LLNRHQLL
-98 NDSAVSADDRLA
+98 DLA
-110 IASELE
+110 ALQGWLE
-116 GLQKQMFDLMNSKN
+116 HNLD
-130 SQGEFIF
+130 
-137 GGNQSK
+137 
-143 TQPFIKDASGN
+143 PV
-154 YLFQGDTGQRADQLL
+154 QRADQLL

-181 TLPTEQGAALLSS
+181 TLPTAEGAALLSS
-194 LSADVA
+194 LSADCA
-200 GRLLLRLHASL
+200 GRLLMRLHAS
-211 IGVLQGAIPR
+211 IVSVLQGALPR
-221 RDMLDILRRLGSSE
+221 RDMLAILRRLGSSD
-235 RTMLLSR
+235 RTMLLAR
-242 FPEPAQS
+242 FPEQVQS

-255 DWPPES
+255 DWPTES
-261 VGANMRHEFLAIS
+261 VGANMRHEFLAIG
-274 DQQTVGSAKQ
+274 DQETVGSAKQ

-300 VVNAEHRL
+300 VVNNDHRL
-308 LGSIALKSL
+308 LGSISLKSL
-317 LIADPQLPVSDL
+317 LIADPQLPVSEL
-329 MDRDTVRINAR
+329 MDRETVRINAR
-340 ADQEM
+340 ADQEL

-350 IDRDISTLPVEEKG
+350 IDRDISTLPVEDQG

-471 GEVSMRNLGTVLKKE
+471 GEVSLRNLGTVLKKE
-486 LSTGLLIS
+486 ISTGLLIS
-494 AAIAVAA
+494 AAIALAA
-501 WIRAWSLGVG
+501 WVRAWSLGVG
-511 PEIGMVVTLA
+511 PEIGMVVTLT

-531 VASII
+531 VASVI

-562 GLIIYFEM
+562 GLIIYFEI
-570 AKWLLPE
+570 AKLLLPE

>member
-1 MRITT
+1 M
-6 NMVYSRNITSLNN
+6 
-19 ANERLSTAYE
+19 
-29 QLQSG
+29 
-34 DKFKTSGEDPS
+34 KKT
-45 GMSQKMALT
+45 
-54 KEIDLFKQYG
+54 
-64 VNGSLL
+64 
-70 ENSLGHEETV
+70 
-80 LTALNTAMTSAQT
+80 QT
-93 LIQKS
+93 LLNRHQLL
-98 NDSAVSADDRLA
+98 DLA
-110 IASELE
+110 ALQGWLE
-116 GLQKQMFDLMNSKN
+116 HNLD
-130 SQGEFIF
+130 
-137 GGNQSK
+137 
-143 TQPFIKDASGN
+143 PV
-154 YLFQGDTGQRADQLL
+154 QRADQLL

-181 TLPTEQGAALLSS
+181 TLPTAEGAALLSS
-194 LSADVA
+194 LSADCA
-200 GRLLLRLHASL
+200 GRLLMRLHAS
-211 IGVLQGAIPR
+211 IVSVLQGAMPR
-221 RDMLDILRRLGSSE
+221 RDMLAILRRLGSSD
-235 RTMLLSR
+235 RTMLLAR
-242 FPEPAQS
+242 FPEQVQS

-255 DWPPES
+255 DWPTES
-261 VGANMRHEFLAIS
+261 VGANMRHEFLAIG
-274 DQQTVGSAKQ
+274 DQETVGSAKQ

-300 VVNAEHRL
+300 VVNNDKRL
-308 LGSIALKSL
+308 LGSISLKSL
-317 LIADPQLPVSDL
+317 LIADPQLPVSEL
-329 MDRDTVRINAR
+329 MDRETVRINAR
-340 ADQEM
+340 ADQEL

-350 IDRDISTLPVEEKG
+350 IDRDISTLPVEDQG

-471 GEVSMRNLGTVLKKE
+471 GEVSLRNLGTVLKKE
-486 LSTGLLIS
+486 ISTGLLIS
-494 AAIAVAA
+494 AAIALAA
-501 WIRAWSLGVG
+501 WVRAWSLGVG
-511 PEIGMVVTLA
+511 PQIGMVVTLT

-531 VASII
+531 VASVI

-562 GLIIYFEM
+562 GLIIYFEI
-570 AKWLLPE
+570 AKLLLPE

>member
-1 MRITT
+1 
-6 NMVYSRNITSLNN
+6 
-19 ANERLSTAYE
+19 
-29 QLQSG
+29 
-34 DKFKTSGEDPS
+34 
-45 GMSQKMALT
+45 
-54 KEIDLFKQYG
+54 
-64 VNGSLL
+64 
-70 ENSLGHEETV
+70 
-80 LTALNTAMTSAQT
+80 
-93 LIQKS
+93 
-98 NDSAVSADDRLA
+98 
-110 IASELE
+110 
-116 GLQKQMFDLMNSKN
+116 
-130 SQGEFIF
+130 
-137 GGNQSK
+137 
-143 TQPFIKDASGN
+143 
-154 YLFQGDTGQRADQLL
+154 
-169 TLRPEE
+169 
-175 LNCIFD
+175 
-181 TLPTEQGAALLSS
+181 
-194 LSADVA
+194 
-200 GRLLLRLHASL
+200 
-211 IGVLQGAIPR
+211 
-221 RDMLDILRRLGSSE
+221 
-235 RTMLLSR
+235 MLLAR
-242 FPEPAQS
+242 FPTQAQAMY
-249 TFYSLL
+249 YSLL
-255 DWPPES
+255 DWPTES
-261 VGANMRHEFLAIS
+261 VGANMRHEYLAVREEDSI
-274 DQQTVGSAKQ
+274 GHAKQ

-294 LFQNLY
+294 LFRHIY
-300 VVNAEHRL
+300 VINGDGRL
-308 LGSIALKSL
+308 QGSISLKTL
-317 LIADPQLPVSDL
+317 LIADPLANVANL
-329 MDRDTVRINAR
+329 MDRETVRINAR
-340 ADQEM
+340 ADQEL

-350 IDRDISTLPVEEKG
+350 IDRDLSVLPVEDQG
-364 KLVGIFHVDDAAD
+364 RLVGIFHVDDAAD

-471 GEVSMRNLGTVLKKE
+471 GEVSLRNLGTVLKKE

-494 AAIAVAA
+494 GAIAMAA
-501 WIRAWSLGVG
+501 WVRAWSLGVG
-511 PEIGMVVTLA
+511 PQIGMVVTFT